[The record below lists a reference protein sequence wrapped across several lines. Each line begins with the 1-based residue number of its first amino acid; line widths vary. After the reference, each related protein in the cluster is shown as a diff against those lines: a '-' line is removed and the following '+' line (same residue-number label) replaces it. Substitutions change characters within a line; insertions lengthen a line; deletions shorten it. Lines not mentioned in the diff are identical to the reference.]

1 MKKFLA
7 LLLALVMVLSM
18 VSVASAEEDILLIA
32 PNPTATNTSELS
44 DISSHWAEKVIKDLY
59 NAGYVN
65 GMGDG
70 TYAPDAQVTRAQFI
84 KMATELFDDELSE
97 YKLAYADIKGDE
109 WFAPYIQK
117 ADFRALI
124 HDAMKINGEI
134 KPNTPITREE
144 AASVAARVA
153 EQKGAKK
160 DNADITFTDEDD
172 ISNWAKDA
180 HVKDAVLYGI
190 IKGYDTGEFK
200 PKANITRAEAAQI
213 LLRMIEIDSRVQ
225 IYVDADNGNDKNK
238 GTKEAPLKTVEAARD
253 LAKDYAPEMKNDIS
267 VYLRGKFRIENT
279 LEFKPENSGG
289 NGYSINYTSWDDEKA
304 VLTMADE
311 YTGFQLH
318 DEDKNIWKVYVGKD
332 SYSRQAYFNDV
343 RGIRARTISRLE
355 NCEYVDDT
363 YFLCDNEELLDIKYP
378 KEVEAIYYILWTN
391 PRFLI
396 DKISE
401 QDGRVRFDLHP
412 HFARN
417 NYSHQY
423 RISSKSPQA
432 VPAFLENA
440 YEFLDDKGEW
450 YMNKHDGYLYYIPRT
465 GEDMTNMTVKLPKGE
480 RLINACGTDADNT
493 VSNLSFDNLCL
504 EGVTWFKVERDGGYN
519 DHQNGHIQEKN
530 EEGKYNTGVAPGAA
544 IHFEHCRNISMTN
557 NTIRQMGRVAVDFM
571 VGSKHVDVIGNEFY
585 DIGGCAIMVDD
596 VALLGSPAKRP
607 EDTWCEYV
615 RVNNNYIHNTA
626 LECRSSAAIAFA
638 WPRHSEFNHNEITA
652 TSYSGFHIG
661 YGWYIYGET
670 GTIMYDTEVS
680 YNYIHNIMTD
690 RLSDGGSIYTL
701 GASSL
706 ECEKLNTEKNNREY
720 GNYVANSWAGAM
732 IYPDEGSTSW
742 HIKGNVIDTSLLNR
756 KEGDLTSTAIGGK
769 PFGIHMHADSIKWM
783 TVEDNYSTVDYAYA
797 NGHMN
802 QRESVVE
809 PFNMLTPKDWENWP
823 QEAKDIMEFAGIED
837 EYKDNFNLDGE
848 KAFAC
853 AERRQPLNL
862 EEPTPAQ
869 FYILGGKNKQF
880 DIKNYEFD
888 VWTDD
893 PEAIELT
900 SDGNWIAHKKGTH
913 EAEVAVT
920 MNGFTHLVHVV
931 LDCGD
936 EVEELVL
943 NMNSV
948 NILAGATVDISVS
961 GKYTFGSEIDVTDK
975 VEYELKPD
983 APIVSV
989 ERADLANKTALQVKA
1004 LADEGETVL
1013 RGYVAHGD
1021 MRKEIEIPVRIIS
1034 YGGNEEATKL
1044 PFTKVDLTVG
1054 WKHMPVP
1061 TEDGGARVYG
1071 TPNYQSSYH
1080 NQLMAFD
1087 MMCTPGST
1095 WPSFTF
1101 CDNDKMGDYKTNDC
1115 YMIGFKDDH
1124 IEFQKF
1130 NKGVRSMIFGEPHIA
1145 WNVLS
1150 GPGIPNTGD
1159 NKIFEY
1165 NKRYSIVVGALD
1177 TEEGTRII
1185 LNINGKNI
1193 IDYTDDTDKKL
1204 PAEGNFGIYNPEK
1217 DTQNGL
1223 YAGGGFTFWPYTG
1236 ITD

>member
-1 MKKFLA
+1 MKKL
-7 LLLALVMVLSM
+7 LSM
-18 VSVASAEEDILLIA
+18 LLVVIMVVSVLPAAFAEDTLLIA
-32 PNPTATNTSELS
+32 PNPTAADKAELS
-44 DISSHWAEKVIKDLY
+44 DISTHWAKNVITDLY

-84 KMATELFDDELSE
+84 KMATELYDEELPE
-97 YKLAYADIKGDE
+97 YNLAYDDIKGDE
-109 WFAPYIQK
+109 WFAPYIAL

-124 HDAMKINGEI
+124 HDAMKIDDKI
-134 KPNTPITREE
+134 LPDQPITREE
-144 AASVAARVA
+144 AAVIAANVAQSKNA
-153 EQKGAKK
+153 EKDSAKVV
-160 DNADITFTDEDD
+160 FTDENA
-172 ISNWAKDA
+172 ISMWALEG
-180 HVKDAVLYGI
+180 VLDAVGYGL
-190 IKGYDTGEFK
+190 IKGYDTGDFK
-200 PKANITRAEAAQI
+200 PAGNITRAEAAQI

-225 IYVDADNGNDKNK
+225 IYVDATNGDDKNK
-238 GTKEAPLKTVEAARD
+238 GTATEPLKTVEAARD
-253 LAKDYAPEMKNDIS
+253 LAKAYAPEMKNDIS
-267 VYLRGKFRIENT
+267 VYMRGTFRIEDT
-279 LEFKPENSGG
+279 LVFTPENSGG
-289 NGYSINYTSWDDEKA
+289 NGYSIKYTSWGEEKP

-311 YTGFQLH
+311 YTGFTLH
-318 DEDKNIWKVYVGKD
+318 DKDKNIWKVKVGKD
-332 SYSRQAYFNDV
+332 AYSRQAYFNNIA
-343 RGIRARTISRLE
+343 GIRARTSEGLK
-355 NCEYVDDT
+355 NCEFIDNK
-363 YFLCDNEELLDIKYP
+363 YFLCDNEELLDLKYP
-378 KEVEAIYYILWTN
+378 KEVETLYYILWTN

-396 DKISE
+396 DKVSK
-401 QDGRVRFDLHP
+401 QNDGRIRIDMHP

-417 NYSHQY
+417 NYSHEY
-423 RISSKSPQA
+423 RVSSKSPQA
-432 VPAFLENA
+432 MPMFLENA
-440 YEFLDDKGEW
+440 YEFLDNKGEW

-465 GEDMTNMTVKLPKGE
+465 GEDMSTMTVKLPQGE
-480 RLINACGTDADNT
+480 QLINACGTGADNT
-493 VSNLSFDNLCL
+493 VSNLSFDNITF
-504 EGVTWFKVERDGGYN
+504 EGVTSFKVERDGGYN
-519 DHQNGHIQEKN
+519 DCQNGHVQEKN
-530 EEGKYNTGVAPGAA
+530 AEGKYNTGRAPASA

-557 NTIRQMGRVAVDFM
+557 NLIRQMGCVGVDFL

-585 DIGGCAIMVDD
+585 DIGGCAVTVDD
-596 VALLGSPAKRP
+596 IALGGAPKSRP

-615 RVNNNYIHNTA
+615 RVNNNYIHNVAT
-626 LECRSSAAIAFA
+626 EVRSSAAISFA
-638 WPRHSEFNHNEITA
+638 WPRHSQFNHNEITA

-670 GTIMYDTEVS
+670 GTVMYDTEVN

-706 ECEKLNTEKNNREY
+706 ECEQLNTAQNNREY

-742 HIKGNVIDTSLLNR
+742 HIKGNVIDTSLMNR
-756 KEGDLTSTAIGGK
+756 KEGDITSTDIGGK
-769 PFGIHMHADSIKWM
+769 PYGIHMHASSIKWM
-783 TVEDNYSTVDYAYA
+783 TIEDNYSTVDYAYA

-837 EYKDNFNLDGE
+837 EYKANFDLDGE

-869 FYILGGKNKQF
+869 FFILGGKNKQF
-880 DIKNYEFD
+880 DIKDYELD
-888 VWTDD
+888 VWTSD

-900 SDGNWIAHKKGTH
+900 EDGMWIAHKKGTY
-913 EAEVAVT
+913 EADVTVT
-920 MNGFTHLVHVV
+920 MNGHTHLIHVI

-948 NILAGATVDISVS
+948 KILKGATVDLSVS
-961 GKYTFGSEIDVTDK
+961 GKYTFGSEIDLTDK
-975 VEYELKPD
+975 VEFELKPD
-983 APIVSV
+983 EPIISI
-989 ERADLANKTALQVKA
+989 ERKELSNKTALQIQA

-1013 RGYVAHGD
+1013 RGYVAYDGMKTD
-1021 MRKEIEIPVRIIS
+1021 VEIPVKIIT
-1034 YGGNEEATKL
+1034 YGGNEDATKL
-1044 PFTKVDLTVG
+1044 PFTKVTLTDG
-1054 WKHMPVP
+1054 WKHTPTP
-1061 TEDGGARVYG
+1061 TEDGGMKVSG
-1071 TPNYQSSYH
+1071 TPNFQSTYD

-1130 NKGVRSMIFGEPHIA
+1130 NKGVRSMIFGEPSIG

-1150 GPGIPNTGD
+1150 GPGIPNVGD

-1177 TEEGTRII
+1177 TEEGTRVI

-1193 IDYTDDTDKKL
+1193 IDYIDDTDKKL
-1204 PAEGNFGIYNPEK
+1204 PAEGAFGIYNPAT

-1223 YAGGGFTFWPYTG
+1223 YDAGGFTFWEYTG